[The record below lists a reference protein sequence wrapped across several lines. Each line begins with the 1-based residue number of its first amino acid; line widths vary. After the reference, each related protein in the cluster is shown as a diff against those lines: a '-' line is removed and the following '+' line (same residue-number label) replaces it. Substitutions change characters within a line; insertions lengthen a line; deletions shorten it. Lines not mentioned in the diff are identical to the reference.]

1 MIGVEYVNNK
11 LINKDYLENGD
22 RRFWL
27 GMIGLKFIGKIFNE
41 LFGKFNK
48 FCNRIVFRL
57 VLNLFKSVELNFMFT
72 FFREKVLLV

>member
-1 MIGVEYVNNK
+1 
-11 LINKDYLENGD
+11 
-22 RRFWL
+22 
-27 GMIGLKFIGKIFNE
+27 MIGLKFIGKIFNE